1 MKRKELVARAAL
13 SICAAAFLAT
23 ACFDLVTGDKNAEI
37 RVFFDGFFT
46 SPGTRAA
53 GIPSADEFILTLSDA
68 KDNCIW
74 TGRYGDSPDS
84 FEVEPGVYTVSA
96 VSCEFTEPAFD
107 CPQYGDTKVVVADSG
122 QTVSVVLVCGQL
134 NCGLRLRAE
143 DEFRYGFPD
152 ADIYMKDASGV
163 LMYTYGETRTAY
175 FSPGPVSVMMGDR
188 MLFSRKLE
196 ARQMLTLTLSGGP
209 VGEGG
214 SGSEASGSGKDG
226 VRIQID
232 TTHEWLSDSYV
243 YGHEGSE
250 SGSAM
255 SVSEAREAAS
265 GGDALSTQR
274 VWVQGYIV
282 GCATST
288 SKVLFD
294 GPFTKPTNIV
304 LGERSSTTDRSA
316 CLTVELPAGA
326 VRDALN
332 LVDNPDLKGRR
343 VRLRGDLVPSY
354 YGLPGLK
361 TPTAFEF

>member
-23 ACFDLVTGDKNAEI
+23 ACFDLVTGERNAEI
-37 RVFFDGFFT
+37 RVFFEGLP
-46 SPGTRAA
+46 SNPGTRAA
-53 GIPSADEFILTLSDA
+53 GVPDADEFILTLTDA
-68 KDNCIW
+68 KDNCVW

-96 VSCEFTEPAFD
+96 ISCEFTQPAFD

-122 QTVSVVLVCGQL
+122 QAVSVVLVCSQL

-143 DEFRYGFPD
+143 SDFVSGFPD

-163 LMYTYGETRTAY
+163 LMYTYSESRTAY
-175 FSPGPVSVMMGDR
+175 FNPGLISVMMGDKT
-188 MLFSRKLE
+188 LFSRKLE

-209 VGEGG
+209 AGG
-214 SGSEASGSGKDG
+214 SSDGGSASGEG

-232 TTHEWLSDSYV
+232 TTHEWLDESYV
-243 YGHEGSE
+243 FGQEGGDSE
-250 SGSAM
+250 SAM
-255 SVSEAREAAS
+255 SVSEAREAAANS
-265 GGDALSTQR
+265 DALSTQR
-274 VWVQGYIV
+274 VWVYGYIV

-316 CLTVELPAGA
+316 CLSVELPAGA
-326 VRDALN
+326 LRDALN
-332 LVDNPDLKGRR
+332 LVDNPDLEGRR